1 MDADPGLVSSPVADT
16 ATPRRPPAGVWRQ
29 AWHRFRR
36 NRAGMIGLCLVGLVV
51 LTAIIGPFVAPYDPN
66 DNAAMLRG
74 AANAAPSA
82 RNWLGTDRNGY
93 DVLSRTIYGAPT
105 ALAVGLGAMLIA
117 SLIGVLVGGVA
128 GYFGGFVDEALMRGA
143 EFFMVVPVFVVILAV
158 VRLFGIIVVGTP
170 LERIPNFNLM
180 TIILLLG
187 LFSWPPDRAHD
198 TRRIPAAAPRRVR
211 RGGDAASAPR
221 SATILFRHILPNA
234 LPPLIV
240 LVALGIG
247 GAILAE
253 AMVSFLG
260 FGDPK
265 SISWGQI
272 LFFNYQALKVAP
284 WACLAP
290 GAAIFVTVLGFNLLA
305 DGLTDAFNPRPRL
318 SRRPQGG
325 PAWAAAGGRRTE
337 GALPHARRRGARGRR
352 RRFPGRHRRRRW
364 ASSVNPAAARPSP
377 A

>member
-1 MDADPGLVSSPVADT
+1 MDADLASAPVADT
-16 ATPRRPPAGVWRQ
+16 ATPRRAPAGVWRQ

-36 NRAGMIGLCLVGLVV
+36 NRAGMIGLCLVTLVV

-128 GYFGGFVDEALMRGA
+128 GYLGGFADEALMRGA

-187 LFSWPPDRAHD
+187 LFSWPQIARMTRAEFLRLRHAEFVE
-198 TRRIPAAAPRRVR
+198 AARCIGTPQRE
-211 RGGDAASAPR
+211 
-221 SATILFRHILPNA
+221 ILFRHILPNA

-272 LFFNYQALKVAP
+272 LFFNYQSLKVAP

-290 GAAIFVTVLGFNLLA
+290 GTAIFVTVLGFNLLA
-305 DGLTDAFNPRPRL
+305 DGLTDAFNPRVR
-318 SRRPQGG
+318 
-325 PAWAAAGGRRTE
+325 A
-337 GALPHARRRGARGRR
+337 
-352 RRFPGRHRRRRW
+352 
-364 ASSVNPAAARPSP
+364 
-377 A
+377 